1 MNKIRKTLLLMLLV
15 CLFPTS
21 LYADDTEIF
30 FSRATADNNDNV
42 PAANVM
48 ILLDT
53 SGSMRYCE
61 SDLGF
66 SGNQPKWCNKENNR
80 RIVMLIDAFNT
91 MIDNVPNGVRI
102 GVSRFRRGETDGGH
116 VMVPVVEVDSQT
128 TQVLKD
134 AVVSTYKHSSD
145 PTGGT
150 PTSEAYY
157 EMRRYMMGQ
166 SPIYGEDGEGGYSQD
181 FVCLEYAQRPI
192 TVPDYNN
199 VINRKEVNYCNIDNN
214 DCVREGSFF
223 NRRYYK
229 LEFGTKEIMENYCAD
244 PAPIVEDGRYVSP
257 MKMNNQCEANYVIV
271 MTDGAPSKDFDE
283 LPSNLC
289 SSATGS
295 ISSSYT
301 CQEKTAKYLNST
313 SNAKGREVFTS
324 NIGLYM
330 GGYKD
335 DMEGVSKAGG
345 GQTYNA
351 ESAQQLAQAFIDE
364 LDLIDEN
371 SRSIASPGVAI
382 NQMNRFQHLDQ
393 LYYSVFEPTSSSF
406 WEGNLKRY
414 QLEGGVIKGQN
425 GAAVS
430 ESTGYFKNSAQSF
443 WSEVVDGYDAKVGG
457 ARDEVSERKLFYSTS
472 NANKNL
478 SKLDWDQVG
487 TTGYLGKTD
496 LGLDSTAT
504 DADLNLL
511 LDQLKVV
518 WGDPLHSVPL
528 MVNYGGK
535 SENNIVFVSNNA
547 GMLHAIDVSDGSEE
561 FAFMP
566 HDFLKRADEVTTNK
580 LGLNTDNTRQSYG
593 LDGSWVSW
601 RKPGESVTDKPEAV
615 YIYGGMRRGGRNYY
629 ALDVTSLNSPKMQF
643 SVIEGGSG
651 DFDDLGQTWS
661 TPTLTQIPVGDET
674 KPVLVFGGGYDPA
687 GHDNRQ
693 GMGRVSGDSMGN
705 AIYIVDAENGSLIW
719 SGTSKSNANLKWSVP
734 GGISVVDK
742 EFDGVADFL
751 YFGDLGGQLFRV
763 DIDQSGN
770 LNNSV
775 HRLASLGGSSAS
787 TNRRFYDA
795 PSVVYL
801 NEGGQKV
808 LYVAAA
814 SGYRSHPLDEKT
826 QDGVFVVKDKTAMA
840 QTITAPEDVSLSQM
854 TNVSNGEADSKDMG
868 WFYYLESAEK
878 SMSSPVVFDGVL
890 RFSTYSP
897 KGEDLDD
904 NPCAVSYGRSFLH
917 TVDIVTSKP
926 ATNNDGT
933 VPDSRREDLD
943 QTTPPPSPVLVTD
956 GEGNIDVVV
965 GTEVVG
971 EQDMGYSHLRK
982 RRWYQMDETQ
992 ANEFKAPPG
1001 DEEE

>member
-1 MNKIRKTLLLMLLV
+1 MSPV
-15 CLFPTS
+15 S

-30 FSRATADNNDNV
+30 FSRATADNSENV
-42 PAANVM
+42 PSANVM

-53 SGSMRYCE
+53 SGSMRNCKT
-61 SDLGF
+61 G
-66 SGNQPKWCNKENNR
+66 SGSNWCTDEDNR
-80 RIVMLIDAFNT
+80 RIVMLINAFNT

-116 VMVPVVEVDSQT
+116 VMVPVVDVDNKT
-128 TQVLKD
+128 KKVLKE
-134 AVVSTYKHSSD
+134 AVASTYKYSSD

-166 SPIYGEDGEGGYSQD
+166 PPIYGENGNGGYSQNS
-181 FVCLEYAQRPI
+181 VCLGYAQRPI

-199 VINRKEVNYCNIDNN
+199 VISEKEVSYCNVNN
-214 DCVREGSFF
+214 NNCVRKGPFW
-223 NRRYYK
+223 NPRYYE

-244 PAPIVEDGRYVSP
+244 PAPIVEDGKYVSP
-257 MKMNNQCEANYVIV
+257 MNMKNQCESNYVIV
-271 MTDGAPSKDFDE
+271 MTDGAPSQNSDK
-283 LPSNLC
+283 LPSSLC

-301 CQEKTAKYLNST
+301 CQEKTASYLNSD
-313 SNAKGREVFTS
+313 SNAMGRKVITS

-330 GGYKD
+330 GNYKD

-351 ESAQQLAQAFIDE
+351 ESAEQLAQAFIDE

-371 SRSIASPGVAI
+371 SRSISSPGVAI

-414 QLEGGVIKGQN
+414 QLEDGVIKGQN
-425 GAAVS
+425 GPAVS
-430 ESTGYFKNSAQSF
+430 ENTGYFKNSAQSF
-443 WSEVVDGYDAKVGG
+443 WSSEVDGYDAKVGG
-457 ARDEVSERKLFYSTS
+457 ARDEVSGRTLFYSTS
-472 NANKNL
+472 NTNTSL
-478 SKLDWDQVG
+478 SKLDWDKVG

-496 LGLDSTAT
+496 FGLESTAT
-504 DADLNLL
+504 DADLALL
-511 LDQLKVV
+511 IDKLKVV

-528 MVNYGGK
+528 MVNYGGN

-547 GMLHAIDVSDGSEE
+547 GMLHAIDVSDGSEK

-566 HDFLKRADEVTTNK
+566 HDFLSRADEVTTHT
-580 LGLNTDNTRQSYG
+580 LGLNGDNTRQSYR
-593 LDGSWVSW
+593 LDGSWISW
-601 RKPGESVTDKPEAV
+601 RKPGDSVTDKPDAV

-629 ALDVTSLNSPKMQF
+629 ALDVSSLSSPKMKF
-643 SVIEGGSG
+643 PVIEGGQG
-651 DFDDLGQTWS
+651 KFDDLGQTWS
-661 TPTLTQIPVGDET
+661 TPTLTQIPFGEGGK
-674 KPVLVFGGGYDPA
+674 KPVLIFGGGYDPS

-705 AIYIVDAENGSLIW
+705 AIYIVDAESGDLLWSATGSD
-719 SGTSKSNANLKWSVP
+719 NANLKWSVP

-763 DIDQSGN
+763 DIDQSGA
-770 LNNSV
+770 LKNSV

-826 QDGVFVVKDKTAMA
+826 QDGIFVVKDKTALA
-840 QTITAPEDVSLSQM
+840 KTVTAPKDVSLAEM
-854 TNVSNGEADSKDMG
+854 TNVSSGEANPKDMG
-868 WFYYLESAEK
+868 WYYYLEGGEK

-933 VPDSRREDLD
+933 VPNSRRKDMD

-982 RRWYQMDETQ
+982 RRWYQMDKTQ
-992 ANEFKAPPG
+992 ANEFKAAK
-1001 DEEE
+1001 

>member
-1 MNKIRKTLLLMLLV
+1 MNRIRNTLLLILVV
-15 CLFPTS
+15 CLSPVS

-30 FSRATADNNDNV
+30 FSRATADNSENV

-53 SGSMRYCE
+53 SGSMRYCK
-61 SDLGF
+61 SNLGF
-66 SGNQPKWCNKENNR
+66 GNNGPKWCNKENNR
-80 RIVMLIDAFNT
+80 RIVMLINAFNT

-102 GVSRFRRGETDGGH
+102 GVSRFRRDETDGGH
-116 VMVPVVEVDSQT
+116 VMVPVVDVDD
-128 TQVLKD
+128 VGKKALKE
-134 AVVSTYKHSSD
+134 AVASTYKYSSD

-166 SPIYGEDGEGGYSQD
+166 SPIYGEDGDGGYSQNS
-181 FVCLEYAQRPI
+181 VCLEYAQRPK

-199 VINRKEVNYCNIDNN
+199 VISKQEVNYCNRHNY
-214 DCVREGSFF
+214 DCDREWSGWGYK
-223 NRRYYK
+223 YYK
-229 LEFGTKEIMENYCAD
+229 LEFGTKEIMEDYCPEPAVAD
-244 PAPIVEDGRYVSP
+244 IVKNGKYVSP
-257 MKMNNQCEANYVIV
+257 MNMNNQCESNYVIV
-271 MTDGAPSKDFDE
+271 MTDGAPSAGSDK
-283 LPSNLC
+283 LSKAYC
-289 SSATGS
+289 SKAGDSVN
-295 ISSSYT
+295 SSYA
-301 CQEKTAKYLNST
+301 CQEETAKYLNSE
-313 SNAKGREVFTS
+313 SNNKNRKVITS

-330 GGYKD
+330 GNYED

-351 ESAQQLAQAFIDE
+351 ESAEQLAQAFIDE

-371 SRSIASPGVAI
+371 SRSISSPGVAI

-414 QLEGGVIKGQN
+414 QLEDGVIKGQN
-425 GAAVS
+425 GSAVS
-430 ESTGYFKNSAQSF
+430 ENTGYFKNSAQSF
-443 WSEVVDGYDAKVGG
+443 WSSEVDGYDAKVGG
-457 ARDEVSERKLFYSTS
+457 ARAEVSDRTLFYSTS
-472 NANKNL
+472 NTNTSL
-478 SKLDWDQVG
+478 SKLDWDKVG

-496 LGLDSTAT
+496 FGLESTAT
-504 DADLNLL
+504 DADLALL
-511 LDQLKVV
+511 IDKLKVV

-528 MVNYGGK
+528 MVNYGGN

-547 GMLHAIDVSDGSEE
+547 GMLHAIDVSDGSEK

-566 HDFLKRADEVTTNK
+566 HEFLSRADEVTTHT
-580 LGLNTDNTRQSYG
+580 LGLNGDNTRQSYR
-593 LDGSWVSW
+593 LDGSWISW
-601 RKPGESVTDKPEAV
+601 RKPGDSVTDKPDAV

-629 ALDVTSLNSPKMQF
+629 ALDVTSLSSPKMKF
-643 SVIEGGSG
+643 PVIEGGQG
-651 DFDDLGQTWS
+651 KFDDLGQTWS
-661 TPTLTQIPVGDET
+661 TPTLTQIPFGEGK
-674 KPVLVFGGGYDPA
+674 KPVLIFGGGYDPS

-705 AIYIVDAENGSLIW
+705 AIYIVDAESGDLLWSATGSDN
-719 SGTSKSNANLKWSVP
+719 TNLKWSVP

-763 DIDQSGN
+763 DIDQSGA
-770 LNNSV
+770 LKNSV

-826 QDGVFVVKDKTAMA
+826 QDGIFVVKDKTALA
-840 QTITAPEDVSLSQM
+840 KTVTAPKDVSLAEM
-854 TNVSNGEADSKDMG
+854 TNVSSGEADPKDMG
-868 WFYYLESAEK
+868 WYYYLEGGEK

-933 VPDSRREDLD
+933 VPNSRREDMD

-982 RRWYQMDETQ
+982 RRWYQMDKTQ
-992 ANEFKAPPG
+992 ANEFKAAK
-1001 DEEE
+1001 